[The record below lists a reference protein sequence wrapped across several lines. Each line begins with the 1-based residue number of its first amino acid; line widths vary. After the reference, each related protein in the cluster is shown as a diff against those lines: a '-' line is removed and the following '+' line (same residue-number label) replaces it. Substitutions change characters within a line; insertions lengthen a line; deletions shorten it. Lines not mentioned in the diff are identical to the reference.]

1 MDGIVAVYKEKGWT
15 SFDVIAKVRGILHT
29 RKVGH
34 TGTLDPMAEGVVLV
48 CAGQAT
54 RLCSLIEGMH
64 KEYLAGLLL
73 GVSTDSQDITGNV
86 TEKKDVSVSD
96 ESEISLKS
104 VKEAAASFLGDY
116 DQIPPMHSAKS
127 IDGVRLYEL
136 AHEGI
141 TVERKAAR
149 VHIYKSSILSEEEA
163 GAFLPD
169 KISEEKKQQNIAYT
183 LRKDRDYLLKGFNAD
198 AKKLSEGVSTAVFP
212 LLVNCSRGTYIRTLC
227 YDIGKKLK
235 VPACMSSLVRLS
247 VGNFSIK
254 DTYTVDELDD
264 MMHRG
269 DSSFMLSIDE
279 AIDKIM
285 NLPSAKV
292 TEEENVHVINGA
304 TIPSKEVIVD
314 IKPENNLT
322 LAVNGEEKTL
332 FKMHTV
338 DGRCV
343 GIYEKVR
350 DKEAAE
356 DVFKP
361 YKMFKALNTK

>member
-163 GAFLPD
+163 VALLPD
-169 KISEEKKQQNIAYT
+169 KISEEKSSRI
-183 LRKDRDYLLKGFNAD
+183 LL
-198 AKKLSEGVSTAVFP
+198 
-212 LLVNCSRGTYIRTLC
+212 
-227 YDIGKKLK
+227 
-235 VPACMSSLVRLS
+235 
-247 VGNFSIK
+247 
-254 DTYTVDELDD
+254 
-264 MMHRG
+264 
-269 DSSFMLSIDE
+269 
-279 AIDKIM
+279 
-285 NLPSAKV
+285 
-292 TEEENVHVINGA
+292 
-304 TIPSKEVIVD
+304 IP
-314 IKPENNLT
+314 
-322 LAVNGEEKTL
+322 
-332 FKMHTV
+332 
-338 DGRCV
+338 
-343 GIYEKVR
+343 
-350 DKEAAE
+350 
-356 DVFKP
+356 
-361 YKMFKALNTK
+361 